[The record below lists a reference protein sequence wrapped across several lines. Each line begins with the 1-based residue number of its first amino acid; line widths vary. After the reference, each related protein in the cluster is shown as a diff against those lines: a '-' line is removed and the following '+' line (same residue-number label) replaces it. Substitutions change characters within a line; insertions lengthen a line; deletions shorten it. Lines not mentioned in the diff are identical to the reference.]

1 MVEKLKQLDLALLHS
16 PEPDEVGPDLS
27 NRLSALSLNDIGLMA
42 ARDGQHARAINYF
55 RKAIQKSPEHA
66 FIYSNY
72 ALSLRDLG
80 FFADAIRLLEY
91 ASTLD
96 NKNTVLLFNL
106 ANLKFEIGQL
116 REAMVYYDEAVRLN
130 ATFPD
135 LYCNYS
141 LAALEAQE
149 YALALRL
156 AQRGFEITAE
166 DGPFYGRFVIVLAT
180 LDSIMGDNAAGLA
193 RLETLMARN
202 DAADVLL
209 EYVRL
214 LSIASPS
221 DLSTRSLGFLR
232 LALEEQWSAPEQ
244 FIHAA
249 WVRLV
254 ADFGLPDS
262 PNNPD
267 WPRLAD
273 LLLASAL
280 VPDLETESW
289 LVYHRKALFSR
300 ATNVP
305 LSEREVDFYS
315 ALAQQCF
322 LRNYLFAPEEAET
335 YGRMAWQDAIA
346 KSLEA
351 GTPVDPLPLL
361 QLACS
366 APLHRMVVGA
376 ERLTYASSLT
386 PPLIALVQQQVE
398 NPLRER
404 EIEPTISVLS
414 RCHDALDP
422 VAARYREYPYPQWTW
437 PGRLHRPERFNVYLA
452 QRLGHSTFIPLNAA
466 SIVRILVA
474 GCGTGRH
481 SHLLA
486 RTVTDGAITAI
497 DISRPSLAFA
507 KRQALADGITNVDY
521 IEADLTQLEAWGE
534 CFDVI
539 ECAGVLHHLPDP
551 DEGLRI
557 LLKLLKSGGMIMLAL
572 YSCRARKPI
581 QRLRERLSLEDPLDL
596 EVTLHH
602 ARKLVIED
610 TDLQTIASFREFYT
624 LNECADLILHP
635 REVSYTPVEL
645 KAMLER
651 HGLIFRGFE
660 LTSPQRNLFRMR
672 YRRPNDLFDLDLW
685 DSYEAENPNM
695 FAGMY
700 HLWAQ
705 KPA

>member
-1 MVEKLKQLDLALLHS
+1 MVEKSTQLDLGSLHS
-16 PEPDEVGPDLS
+16 PEPDDAGPDLS
-27 NRLSALSLNDIGLMA
+27 GRLSALSLNDIGLMA
-42 ARDGQHARAINYF
+42 ARDGHHARAIAYF
-55 RKAIQKSPEHA
+55 RKAILKSPEHA

-80 FFADAIRLLEY
+80 FFADAIRLLEH
-91 ASTLD
+91 ASILD
-96 NKNTVLLFNL
+96 NKNAILLFNL
-106 ANLKFEIGQL
+106 ANLKYETGQL
-116 REAMVYYDEAVRLN
+116 RAAMVHYDEAVRLN

-156 AQRGFEITAE
+156 AQRGFDLTAE
-166 DGPFYGRFVIVLAT
+166 DGPFYDRFVVVLSA
-180 LDSIMGDNAAGLA
+180 LDSIMGENAAGLA
-193 RLETLMARN
+193 RLETLMARS

-221 DLSTRSLGFLR
+221 DLSTRSLAFVR
-232 LALEEQWSAPEQ
+232 QALEEQWSAPEQ

-254 ADFGLPDS
+254 ADYGLPDS
-262 PNNPD
+262 PDNPD

-273 LLLASAL
+273 LFLASAL
-280 VPDLETESW
+280 IPDLDTENW
-289 LVYHRKALFSR
+289 LVHHRKALFSR
-300 ATNVP
+300 ASNVP
-305 LSEREVDFYS
+305 LSEREIEFYS

-322 LRNYLFAPEEAET
+322 LRNYLFEPEEAEAC
-335 YGRMAWQDAIA
+335 GRSAWQEAIVQ
-346 KSLEA
+346 SLVIGA
-351 GTPVDPLPLL
+351 PVDALPLL

-366 APLHRMVVGA
+366 APLHRVVVGA
-376 ERLTYASSLT
+376 GRLLHASGLT
-386 PPLIALVQQQVE
+386 PPLVALVQQQVE

-404 EIEPTISVLS
+404 EIEPTIPVLAPC
-414 RCHDALDP
+414 RDALDP

-437 PGRLHRPERFNVYLA
+437 PGRLHRLERFNIYLA

-507 KRQALADGITNVDY
+507 KRQALADGITNINY
-521 IEADLTQLEAWGE
+521 IEADLTQLDAWGE
-534 CFDVI
+534 RFDVI

-572 YSCRARKPI
+572 YSRRARKPL
-581 QRLRERLSLEDPLDL
+581 QRLRERLALKVSFDL
-596 EVTLHH
+596 EETLHH

-610 TDLQTIASFREFYT
+610 TELQTIASFREFYA

-635 REVSYTPVEL
+635 REKNYTPLEL
-645 KAMLER
+645 KAMLAR
-651 HGLIFRGFE
+651 HEIVFRGFE
-660 LTSPQRNLFRMR
+660 LTTAQRNLFRMR
-672 YRRPNDLFDLDLW
+672 YREPDDLFDLDLW
-685 DSYEAENPNM
+685 DRHEQDHPET
-695 FAGMY
+695 FRGMY
-700 HLWAQ
+700 HFWAQ
-705 KPA
+705 KLP